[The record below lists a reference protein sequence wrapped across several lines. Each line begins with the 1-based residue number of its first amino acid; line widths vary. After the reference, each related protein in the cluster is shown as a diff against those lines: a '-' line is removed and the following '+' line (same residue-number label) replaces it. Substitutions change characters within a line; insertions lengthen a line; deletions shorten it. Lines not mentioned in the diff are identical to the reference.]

1 MLFQKKKSA
10 LLAVANGNAIPLVEV
25 PDEAFSTGILGKG
38 FAVDPTDGTVY
49 SPISG
54 RVDNVS
60 DSKHAYTI
68 FSDDGLDLLVHI
80 GIDSVTL
87 KGNGFIPM
95 VESGALVRAG
105 DPLAKVDL
113 DLLRA
118 KGIPTLIPVLVTNP
132 ERLRDTDFTFG
143 AVEAGKSTVM
153 QYRLS

>member
-1 MLFQKKKSA
+1 MLFQKKKST
-10 LLAVANGNAIPLVEV
+10 LLAVANGNALPLAEV

-38 FAVDPTDGTVY
+38 FAVDPSDGTVY

-60 DSKHAYTI
+60 DAGHAYTI

-87 KGNGFIPM
+87 KGKGFVPM
-95 VESGALVRAG
+95 VESGTEVCAG
-105 DPLAKVDL
+105 DPLARVDL
-113 DLLRA
+113 DLLRS

-143 AVEAGKSTVM
+143 AVEAGKSAVM